1 MFKTASFEEEIYQA
15 MEKTL
20 VANQV
25 ENNYGFNKLAQAA
38 ECLHNA
44 AEIFD
49 QAGMHDTATEV
60 MEVLQQ
66 LSEAVK

>member
-1 MFKTASFEEEIYQA
+1 MFKQSSLEDDIFQS
-15 MEKTL
+15 MEKQL
-20 VANQV
+20 VSNQL
-25 ENNYGFNKLAQAA
+25 ENRYGFNKLAQAA

-60 MEVLQQ
+60 MTVLQNLAEVL
-66 LSEAVK
+66 K

>member
-1 MFKTASFEEEIYQA
+1 MFKKASFEEEIYQA

-20 VANQV
+20 VVNQV

-60 MEVLQQ
+60 MDVLQQ